1 MCVEGIGCQERALS
15 PSLMASPP
23 LSLGAPGLDIPGL
36 GILSLVSL
44 VPPSLVTPVLV
55 TPGLTH
61 VLALG

>member
-15 PSLMASPP
+15 PSLMTSPP
-23 LSLGAPGLDIPGL
+23 LSLGGPGLDIPGL